1 VSVSVTESWVERPLR
16 RFVTDARVR
25 FALLVH
31 PSGQVLGQHGFTR
44 SVDVMSA
51 CALAAAIHASAGAI
65 GKEMDARPFMELHH
79 AGAERQLFI
88 AEVRTPRGPYI
99 LLTVF
104 DRETSVGM
112 VRVYCEEL
120 RAALVD
126 AMPAELAPLPLAED
140 FEREL
145 NHSLAVLFGRAP
157 NREGSGR
164 REGGGGHLPGAPPL
178 VS

>member
-126 AMPAELAPLPLAED
+126 LAED